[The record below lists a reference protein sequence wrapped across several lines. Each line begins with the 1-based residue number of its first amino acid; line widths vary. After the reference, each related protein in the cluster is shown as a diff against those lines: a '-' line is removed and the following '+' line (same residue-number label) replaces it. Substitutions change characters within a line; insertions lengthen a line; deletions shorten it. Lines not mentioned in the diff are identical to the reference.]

1 MFEES
6 VPDEVYLTSG
16 VAKIKDM
23 GKRGPKPGTTYNTR
37 PAAAHPLRVEGDK
50 QLVTAQHFSEKIERM
65 LTEID
70 GHHYPASQID
80 QRLVRRLVQILEAVQ
95 SAVIDGIADYLLEE
109 DRRLCARNRQET
121 AVSAGSNSTFA
132 IASRRPPP
140 PAE

>member
-1 MFEES
+1 MFEKT

-16 VAKIKDM
+16 AAKIKDM

-37 PAAAHPLRVEGDK
+37 PAAAHPLRVECDK
-50 QLVTAQHFSEKIERM
+50 QLVTAQHFSERIERL

-80 QRLVRRLVQILEAVQ
+80 QRLIRRLVQILEAVQ

-109 DRRLCARNRQET
+109 DRRLCARDRHET
-121 AVSAGSNSTFA
+121 AVSAGSKFA